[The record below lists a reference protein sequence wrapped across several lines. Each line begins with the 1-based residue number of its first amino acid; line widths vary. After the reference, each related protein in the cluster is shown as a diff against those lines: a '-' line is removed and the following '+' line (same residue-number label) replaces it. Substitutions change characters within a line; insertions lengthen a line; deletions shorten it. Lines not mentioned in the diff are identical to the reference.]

1 MRISDWSSDVCSS
14 DLMRRTQRRHRNVI
28 ERTGAMR
35 RDLAVGMPLIVDHL
49 HLDAGLVDVPRPGG
63 VARKVED
70 AAVAAALD
78 LPVERQIERAVTVGG
93 DEEIGRAHV

>member
-1 MRISDWSSDVCSS
+1 MVPLADG
-14 DLMRRTQRRHRNVI
+14 MRRTQRRHRNVI

-63 VARKVED
+63 ITRKVED

-78 LPVERQIERAVTVGG
+78 LPVERQIESAVTVGG
-93 DEEIGRAHV
+93 DRSEEHKYELQPHMRTS